1 MVKRVLISCLFLFLG
16 IGISLAQQIRVS
28 GTVVDAKTADPIIG
42 ANVIQ
47 TGTTSGTITDID
59 GKYSLEVPA
68 DGELTVTY
76 VGYHPM
82 VVKVANRTEINFRLE
97 EDAVLLGD
105 IVVLGY
111 GQESRKANL
120 SVAVSNKE
128 INESIKS
135 RSTDIMGA
143 LQGQIAGVT
152 ISNNS
157 GDPLSTPSVTIRGKG
172 SRDGE
177 APLYVVDGVSGAPFN
192 MEDVETITVLKD
204 AASAA
209 IYGTNVGSGGVILV
223 TTKKA
228 KAGKIAVSARASYGI
243 QSAWRKPEVLTAE
256 EYVKVRTDAAH
267 VDGVSV
273 PNGINPEIYPYGQV
287 TRTNWIDEI
296 FRTGQ
301 IQRYAVTLTGG
312 SEALKAYAS
321 AEYNKTEG
329 TLLNTY
335 AENFGSKINLD
346 FQITKWLSL
355 SQKVNF
361 TYTNGQGGTDELNK
375 NRQSGFNTSGH
386 TGVTAAAMF
395 MPPSATV
402 YEMDQQGNY
411 VLDAYGNRLFGGTV
425 PLWAKD
431 LGVAGTFGEVVNP
444 VATLKRLNQNRPNQR
459 LFSTTSLAIT
469 PLAGLR
475 LSSEFSIGTR
485 NNRYEDFSV
494 RILEIG
500 KTKDENARTLNYS
513 RQNNWLWETV
523 ASFDRTFNKHQVS
536 LMAGYSMSYN
546 TDNGLNV
553 IVYDFADESETSQHL
568 INGKDW
574 TKTKPVEVRTQ
585 ESQVSV
591 YARGAYSFDDRYIL
605 TASVRRD
612 ASSKL
617 YNKNNSGVFP
627 AVSGAW
633 KISSEEF
640 LKENSLISLLK
651 LRASWGQIGNV
662 GAVRNYSYATNLAQ
676 TGEYAYLGSSHQNP
690 IQGLGLT
697 TIANTNLKWETSE
710 QTNLGFD
717 VEVLKGRLSFS
728 ADYFIKNTKDMIDE
742 IPMPSVAGVAVAPLG
757 NIGEVKN
764 SGFEFTAGYGDET
777 KSGFRYYVDA
787 NISTLKTEVKDL
799 GSRAFFAHNNTV
811 RAMQPLRS
819 VVGEPWYSY
828 YLIKTDGIF
837 QSQEEINAYTFANAD
852 GTTSLIQPN
861 AKPGDQKFVDFNND
875 GKISDDDRQYLGSY
889 SPTLTYG
896 LNASFGYKNFDLSFS
911 LQGVSGNKIFNG
923 VKAMT
928 YSAGQGWNMSK
939 DVLDSWGYNKNSDI
953 PLISMSDSNGNYS
966 TVSDFFLE
974 SGSYL
979 RLKNLTV
986 GYTFP
991 KSVFGNQAGAPSLRA
1006 YVSGENLLT
1015 LTGYSGMD
1023 PEVGNNG
1030 LDGGTYPV
1038 SRVVSVG
1045 VNFSF

>member
-1 MVKRVLISCLFLFLG
+1 MVKRLFINFLFLSLG
-16 IGISLAQQIRVS
+16 IGISFAQQIKVS
-28 GTVVDAKTADPIIG
+28 GTVVDAKTSEPIIG

-47 TGTTSGTITDID
+47 SGTTSGTITDVD
-59 GKYSLEVPA
+59 GKYTLEVPA

-76 VGYHPM
+76 VGYNPS
-82 VVKVANRTEINFRLE
+82 VIKVGNRTEINVRLE

-228 KAGKIAVSARASYGI
+228 KAGKIAVSARASYGV

-256 EYVKVRTDAAH
+256 EYVKVRTDAAN
-267 VDGVSV
+267 VNGVSV
-273 PNGINPEIYPYGQV
+273 PNGISPDIYPYGQV

-301 IQRYAVTLTGG
+301 IQRYAVTLNGG
-312 SEALKAYAS
+312 SESLKAYAS
-321 AEYNKTEG
+321 AEYGKTEG

-335 AENFGSKINLD
+335 SENFGSKINLD

-355 SQKVNF
+355 SEKVNF
-361 TYTNGQGGTDELNK
+361 TYTNGQGGV
-375 NRQSGFNTSGH
+375 NTSSH

-402 YEMDQQGNY
+402 YEMDQQGNF
-411 VLDAYGNRLFGGTV
+411 VLDALGNKKFGGTV

-444 VATLKRLNQNRPNQR
+444 ISTLKRLNQSRPNQR
-459 LFSTTSLAIT
+459 LFSTTSLNIT
-469 PLAGLR
+469 PLAGLK
-475 LSSEFSIGTR
+475 LSSEFSIGTK
-485 NNRYEDFSV
+485 NNRYEDFNV
-494 RILEIG
+494 RVLEIG
-500 KTKDENARTLNYS
+500 KTKDENSRALNYS
-513 RQNNWLWETV
+513 RENNWLWESV
-523 ASFDRTFNKHQVS
+523 AAFDKTFDKHQLS

-546 TDNGLNV
+546 SDNALRV
-553 IVYDFADESETSQHL
+553 TVYDFSDEGETSQHL

-574 TKTKPVEVRTQ
+574 TKTKPVEVHTQ
-585 ESQVSV
+585 QSQVSV
-591 YARGAYSFDDRYIL
+591 YARGAYSFDDRYFM

-617 YNKNNSGVFP
+617 YSKNNSGVFP

-640 LKENSLISLLK
+640 LKENALISLLK

-662 GAVRNYSYATNLAQ
+662 AGVRNYSYATNLAQ
-676 TGEYAYLGSSHQNP
+676 TGEYIYLGSGHQNP

-697 TIANTNLKWETSE
+697 TIANTSLKWETSE
-710 QTNLGFD
+710 QTNIGFD
-717 VEVLKGRLSFS
+717 VEVLKGKLSLS

-757 NIGEVKN
+757 NIGEVEN
-764 SGFEFTAGYGDET
+764 SGFEFTLGYGDET

-799 GSRAFFAHNNTV
+799 GAREFFAHNNTV

-819 VVGEPWYSY
+819 KVGEPWYSY

-837 QSQEEINAYTFANAD
+837 QSQEEINAHTFKNAD
-852 GTTSLIQPN
+852 GTTALIQPN
-861 AKPGDQKFVDFNND
+861 AKPGDQRFVDFNQD

-911 LQGVSGNKIFNG
+911 LQGISGNKIFNG
-923 VKAMT
+923 VNVMT

-939 DVLDSWGYNKNSDI
+939 DVLDSWGYNRNSDI

-986 GYTFP
+986 GYTLP
-991 KSVFGNQAGAPSLRA
+991 KSVFGNHAGAPSLRA

-1038 SRVVSVG
+1038 SRVVSLG